1 LAEKKKKAV
10 GVKKKVLAEK
20 KKKAV
25 GVKKKGKEKIKIYI
39 ISGPGGAGKTTLV
52 NKLFEKDIIKDNFIK
67 GITVTTRKER
77 SLEKN
82 GKDYFFIKEEE
93 FLRLKEKDFFLE
105 SEKILTNYY
114 GTPKLFYLLADKK
127 KKDLVLCIDVKGG
140 LNLIK
145 NFKAAKIISIFVS
158 APSKAELKR
167 RMEKRDD
174 NKVTLKKR
182 VELSKKE
189 LQFSKDYDYLVT
201 NKDIDIAIKE
211 IERILVKKNS
221 VV

>member
-1 LAEKKKKAV
+1 MAEKKKKAV

-93 FLRLKEKDFFLE
+93 FLR
-105 SEKILTNYY
+105 
-114 GTPKLFYLLADKK
+114 
-127 KKDLVLCIDVKGG
+127 
-140 LNLIK
+140 
-145 NFKAAKIISIFVS
+145 
-158 APSKAELKR
+158 
-167 RMEKRDD
+167 
-174 NKVTLKKR
+174 
-182 VELSKKE
+182 
-189 LQFSKDYDYLVT
+189 
-201 NKDIDIAIKE
+201 
-211 IERILVKKNS
+211 
-221 VV
+221 